1 MDITF
6 DKIDGNITSE
16 PNIIFKGLQF
26 KLKKFDFDKDV
37 IFQNMTQI
45 KLDKL
50 SFRMMTYYE
59 FNFDNILEKLK
70 ELFPSGIV
78 NISDS
83 MFIQLYLYL
92 IRDKFDKRFI
102 FSRELFGSF
111 HEAMYQASLQSQL
124 DDQTHMLYM
133 LCIYNY
139 SINTLLKDSKCFYD
153 HINLIKTGKNKDEIT
168 CYTGLTPEG
177 VKTLTV
183 LEWAQ
188 YLKYSCKEFFIQTK
202 RVNDIEYESDS
213 RELADFKSEEFQK
226 QMHVYSLK
234 KNLEKLNNYYEIGY
248 FDIWELSNGVTTF
261 AINVEKEKIIDLK

>member
-1 MDITF
+1 
-6 DKIDGNITSE
+6 
-16 PNIIFKGLQF
+16 
-26 KLKKFDFDKDV
+26 
-37 IFQNMTQI
+37 
-45 KLDKL
+45 
-50 SFRMMTYYE
+50 MTYYE

-92 IRDKFDKRFI
+92 IKNNFEKRFI
-102 FSRELFGSF
+102 FSREAFDSF
-111 HEAMYQASLQSQL
+111 HKAMYQTSLQAEL
-124 DDQTHMLYM
+124 DDRTQMLYM
-133 LCIYNY
+133 LY
-139 SINTLLKDSKCFYD
+139 INNHDINNLLIDSKCFYD
-153 HINLIKTGKNKDEIT
+153 HINLIKTGQNKDEIT

-183 LEWAQ
+183 LEWAK

-248 FDIWELSNGVTTF
+248 FDIWELSNGQLTV
-261 AINVEKEKIIDLK
+261 AINVEKDKLIDISY